1 MLLSASSVEIL
12 RTTCLGSY
20 SNCYHPG
27 QLQSST
33 HLFLFAFPTFELGK
47 KEKERET
54 EKEGRQEGRR
64 EGEGKEAE
72 VFYDNR
78 KHRLQ
83 ISVSINKMSLEQ
95 DTFICMLSCTDLLLQ
110 QQTWA
115 WQRSHDPHSL
125 KYLLPSPLQ
134 AQHWGWQTPSSNNT
148 REDFTWTSPDGQH
161 WNQIDCILAAKDG
174 EALYSHAKT
183 RPGADCGSEH
193 ELLIAKFRLI
203 QNRPLVFSMSAIFPL
218 TFIRFCNYVV
228 SLLSYLFPQY

>member
-1 MLLSASSVEIL
+1 MLLRASSVEIL

-95 DTFICMLSCTDLLLQ
+95 DTFICILSCTDLLLQ
-110 QQTWA
+110 QQT
-115 WQRSHDPHSL
+115 
-125 KYLLPSPLQ
+125 
-134 AQHWGWQTPSSNNT
+134 
-148 REDFTWTSPDGQH
+148 
-161 WNQIDCILAAKDG
+161 
-174 EALYSHAKT
+174 
-183 RPGADCGSEH
+183 
-193 ELLIAKFRLI
+193 
-203 QNRPLVFSMSAIFPL
+203 
-218 TFIRFCNYVV
+218 
-228 SLLSYLFPQY
+228 